1 MSLSCQRSKN
11 IQMKVVITGTAKAW
25 RRRARLDEQELR
37 QKLRKIEAL
46 FAGAATPGE
55 RDAADAARDRIRA
68 RLREFEHTER
78 PEEWRFALE
87 NPWSR
92 RLFVALARRYG
103 LEPFRRRGQRRTSI
117 MVSAPP
123 GFIRGTL
130 IPEFDECNSVLI
142 AHLDALAA
150 RIIEETLAT
159 DSSEPEERRE
169 LR

>member
-1 MSLSCQRSKN
+1 MRADRAGEP
-11 IQMKVVITGTAKAW
+11 GTAG
-25 RRRARLDEQELR
+25 RRERLHEKELR
-37 QKLRKIEAL
+37 EKLRKIEAL

-68 RLREFEHTER
+68 RLREFERTEP

-103 LEPFRRRGQRRTSI
+103 LEPYRRHGQRRTSI

-123 GFIRGTL
+123 GFVRGTL
-130 IPEFDECNSVLI
+130 IPEFDQLNRILV

-150 RIIEETLAT
+150 KIIEDALAA

-169 LR
+169 LT

>member
-1 MSLSCQRSKN
+1 M
-11 IQMKVVITGTAKAW
+11 
-25 RRRARLDEQELR
+25 DEKELR
-37 QKLRKIEAL
+37 EKLRKIEAL

-68 RLREFEHTER
+68 RLREFEQAER

-92 RLFVALARRYG
+92 RLFIALTRRYG
-103 LEPFRRRGQRRTSI
+103 LEPYRRRGQRRTSV

-123 GFIRGTL
+123 SFVRGTL
-130 IPEFDECNSVLI
+130 IPEFDELNGVLV
-142 AHLDALAA
+142 AHLEALAA
-150 RIIEETLAT
+150 KIIEDVLAT

-169 LR
+169 IT